1 MKTKILSIF
10 TRTPL
15 HVGAG
20 SSVGAVDMPIVREH
34 HTKFPV
40 IPGSSIK
47 GILADLWNDEE
58 NVDKDFVRK
67 NDSMARKIFGDN
79 TPKGDTPK
87 GDTACAGNVFFGEGK
102 LLAFPIRSAKGCFAF
117 ITCPLAMQRYLRDTG
132 KDIEVPAVANQDVI
146 TNSSELTINGKII
159 LEEYPLNVIANPI
172 FDKWIDEL
180 KDLNNDP
187 AWKDNVD
194 GHLAIVSNELFSYFV
209 ENACEIANHNCIVD
223 KTGVAKDGALFCQEN
238 VPSEALFYSVLN
250 TVDDK
255 DGYFNEITT
264 MLQKNNNLIQIGA
277 DITTGLGWC
286 SVAVKENA

>member
-20 SSVGAVDMPIVREH
+20 SSVGAVDMPIVRER

-47 GILADLWNDEE
+47 GVLADLWNDEE

-79 TPKGDTPK
+79 TPKGDT
-87 GDTACAGNVFFGEGK
+87 ACAGKVFFGEAK
-102 LLAFPIRSAKGCFAF
+102 LFAFPIRSAKGCFAF
-117 ITCPLAMQRYLRDTG
+117 ITCPLAMQRFLRDTG
-132 KDIEVPAVANQDVI
+132 KSLDVPNVEDNEVI
-146 TNSSELTINGKII
+146 TNANSLCINAKVI
-159 LEEYPLNVIANPI
+159 LEEYPLTVKNDSAFNQWV
-172 FDKWIDEL
+172 DEL
-180 KDLNNDP
+180 KNFSDDQ
-187 AWKDNVD
+187 AWKDNVAE
-194 GHLAIVSNELFSYFV
+194 HLVIVSNDLFTYFV
-209 ENACEIANHNCIVD
+209 ENACEIANHNCIDD

-250 TVDDK
+250 TQDNKDD
-255 DGYFNEITT
+255 YFDEITN

-286 SVAVKENA
+286 SVAIK

>member
-20 SSVGAVDMPIVREH
+20 SSVGAVDMPIVRER

-40 IPGSSIK
+40 IPGSSLK
-47 GILADLWNDEE
+47 GVLADLWNDEA
-58 NVDKDFVRK
+58 NVDKDFIRK
-67 NDSMARKIFGDN
+67 HESMARKIFGDN
-79 TPKGDTPK
+79 TTKGEN
-87 GDTACAGNVFFGEGK
+87 ACAGKVFFGEAK

-117 ITCPLAMQRYLRDTG
+117 ITCPLAMQRFLRDTG
-132 KDIEVPAVANQDVI
+132 KSLDVPNVDDNEVI
-146 TNSSELTINGKII
+146 TNANNLCINDKII
-159 LEEYPLNVIANPI
+159 LEEYPLAVNNNPL
-172 FDKWIDEL
+172 FNQWVDEL
-180 KDLNNDP
+180 KDFCEDQ
-187 AWKDNVD
+187 AWKDNVAE
-194 GHLAIVSNELFSYFV
+194 HLVIVSNDLFAYFV
-209 ENACEIANHNCIVD
+209 ENACEVANHNCID
-223 KTGVAKDGALFCQEN
+223 DATGVAIDKALFCQEN